1 MITNVILSS
10 AFYSHI
16 RVLPS
21 RPSVRISVRPSGYP
35 SVRPD
40 IRPDIRPCGYPS
52 VRPDIRPDIRPS
64 IRPSVRIRVLPL
76 PIFKYDLLKIA
87 KSACISSL
95 RQQTW
100 LIVLFTIKYFTR
112 VSNLRKIFSPVFF
125 VDDELIIL
133 SRICISCP
141 KKRLPLEVKFII
153 I

>member
-1 MITNVILSS
+1 MLSS
-10 AFYSHI
+10 HPRFTHISVFYPLV
-16 RVLPS
+16 RPS
-21 RPSVRISVRPSGYP
+21 GYPSVRISVRPSGYLSVRISVRPSGYP
-35 SVRPD
+35 SVRP
-40 IRPDIRPCGYPS
+40 
-52 VRPDIRPDIRPS
+52 
-64 IRPSVRIRVLPL
+64 SVRIRVLPL
-76 PIFKYDLLKIA
+76 PTFKYDLLKIA